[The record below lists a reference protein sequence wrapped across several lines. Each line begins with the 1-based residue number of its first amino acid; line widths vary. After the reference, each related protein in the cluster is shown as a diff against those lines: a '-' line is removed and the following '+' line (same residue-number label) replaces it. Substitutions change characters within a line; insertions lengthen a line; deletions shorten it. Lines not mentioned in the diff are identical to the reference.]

1 VGDEENEPHLPRY
14 FWDSIIGQSL
24 LEASGRTRN
33 SPIYLDSTQS
43 VTLML
48 IYH

>member
-1 VGDEENEPHLPRY
+1 MRRTNLISHVIFGGH
-14 FWDSIIGQSL
+14 SIFGQSL

-33 SPIYLDSTQS
+33 SHIYLDSTQS